1 MTASVFPAAA
11 SAGCSR
17 MGTSRPPLSC
27 SAAHSA
33 WRDTSFGEQ
42 VSGEDLLGGVRVRE
56 NDHVGPLVHG
66 PVAGQRVVVVVEHE
80 VADHGD
86 AARVQRIDI
95 GLTGMGYKTDKYR
108 IVFAGKYDEIREIC
122 DKVPELVAYMPPKI
136 SIFAEGDQTILV
148 TPHPSLYA
156 GIAGDRLDPVM
167 FHRWASD
174 LESILH
180 DVRTAE

>member
-1 MTASVFPAAA
+1 MRLSRLLLIALLAFQWPALLPADGLVMVRTSLKFPEAMLALQD
-11 SAGCSR
+11 SISEHGY
-17 MGTSRPPLSC
+17 T
-27 SAAHSA
+27 
-33 WRDTSFGEQ
+33 
-42 VSGEDLLGGVRVRE
+42 VS
-56 NDHVGPLVHG
+56 
-66 PVAGQRVVVVVEHE
+66 
-80 VADHGD
+80 
-86 AARVQRIDI
+86 RVQRVDV
-95 GLTGMGYKTDKYR
+95 GLTGMGYETDMYR

-156 GIAGDRLDPVM
+156 GIAGDRLDPVL
-167 FHRWASD
+167 FDRWASD

>member
-1 MTASVFPAAA
+1 MKLSRLLLVALLVFQWPALLHAD
-11 SAGCSR
+11 GLVMVR
-17 MGTSRPPLSC
+17 TSLKFPEAMLALQGSI
-27 SAAHSA
+27 SEHGY
-33 WRDTSFGEQ
+33 T
-42 VSGEDLLGGVRVRE
+42 VS
-56 NDHVGPLVHG
+56 
-66 PVAGQRVVVVVEHE
+66 
-80 VADHGD
+80 
-86 AARVQRIDI
+86 RVQRVDV
-95 GLTGMGYKTDKYR
+95 GLTGMGYQTDMYR
-108 IVFAGKYDEIREIC
+108 IVFAGKYEEIREIC